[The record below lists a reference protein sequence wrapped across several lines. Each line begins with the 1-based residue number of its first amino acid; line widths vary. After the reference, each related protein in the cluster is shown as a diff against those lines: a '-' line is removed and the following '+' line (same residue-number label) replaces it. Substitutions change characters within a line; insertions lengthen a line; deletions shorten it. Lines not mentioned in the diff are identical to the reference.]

1 MRGLEKSRPFYFAA
15 YSTTIMK
22 IIFRRYSSM
31 KRLKNLFSLIS
42 ALSCVVAPTLLM
54 AIGIWMIYNVG
65 LLIGLIV
72 GIVGYAASA
81 FEYCYL
87 LTWWKSNNSR
97 KTT

>member
-1 MRGLEKSRPFYFAA
+1 MMGLEKSRPFYFAA
-15 YSTTIMK
+15 YSTVIMK

-31 KRLKNLFSLIS
+31 KKIKNLFSLIS

-54 AIGIWMIYNVG
+54 AIGIWMIYSVG

-87 LTWWKSNNSR
+87 LTWWKSNKSR
-97 KTT
+97 KTK

>member
-1 MRGLEKSRPFYFAA
+1 
-15 YSTTIMK
+15 MK
-22 IIFRRYSSM
+22 KI
-31 KRLKNLFSLIS
+31 KHLFSLIS

-72 GIVGYAASA
+72 GIVGYSASA

-87 LTWWKSNNSR
+87 LMWFKSNKSR
-97 KTT
+97 KN

>member
-1 MRGLEKSRPFYFAA
+1 
-15 YSTTIMK
+15 MK
-22 IIFRRYSSM
+22 KI
-31 KRLKNLFSLIS
+31 KNLFVTIS

-87 LTWWKSNNSR
+87 LTWWKSNKSR
-97 KTT
+97 KTK

>member
-1 MRGLEKSRPFYFAA
+1 MRK
-15 YSTTIMK
+15 K
-22 IIFRRYSSM
+22 IKETFV
-31 KRLKNLFSLIS
+31 LVA

-87 LTWWKSNNSR
+87 LTWWKSNKSR
-97 KTT
+97 KTK

>member
-1 MRGLEKSRPFYFAA
+1 MRGLEKSRPFYFAKFS
-15 YSTTIMK
+15 YIIMK

-31 KRLKNLFSLIS
+31 KKIKNLFSLIS

-65 LLIGLIV
+65 LWIGLIV

-87 LTWWKSNNSR
+87 LTLWKSNKSR
-97 KTT
+97 KTK

>member
-1 MRGLEKSRPFYFAA
+1 
-15 YSTTIMK
+15 
-22 IIFRRYSSM
+22 M

>member
-1 MRGLEKSRPFYFAA
+1 
-15 YSTTIMK
+15 MK
-22 IIFRRYSSM
+22 KI
-31 KRLKNLFSLIS
+31 KNLFSLIS
-42 ALSCVVAPTLLM
+42 ALSCLVAPTLLM

-87 LTWWKSNNSR
+87 LTWWKSNKSNK
-97 KTT
+97 KTK